1 MHLNNFKPPDGCL
14 CLSIVIRTFNSGRTL
29 GRLLARIAHFRQ
41 TEVIIVDSGST
52 DQTSRIVSDFGVKF
66 VNLSTPFQYGKALN
80 VGFFESSSSWIL
92 SISSHCIP
100 VETDFVKNILR
111 FTRSVPEN
119 CVVGYGQ
126 LNVVPPKVARPPVVG
141 NLLAFERGKFLPGGN
156 SLAVYRRSAWEAHP
170 FSEDIDTAEDLEW
183 FLWAMRHGYTARFIQ
198 GASAVYLN
206 QGSLAH
212 MYKKGWL
219 EVRRARAL
227 VPDSSRNISS
237 VICRLGLN
245 YAYYTWLAIR
255 LKISPATM
263 FRHLAH
269 SSGAFLA
276 AFFPLSPQ
284 PLFKSEKIFR

>member
-1 MHLNNFKPPDGCL
+1 MHPNKLKSSDGSL
-14 CLSIVIRTFNSGRTL
+14 CLSIVIRTFNSGKTL
-29 GRLLARIAHFRQ
+29 GSLLARIAHFRQ
-41 TEVIIVDSGST
+41 TEVIVVDSGST
-52 DQTSRIVSDFGVKF
+52 DQTSRIVSDFGARL
-66 VNLSTPFQYGKALN
+66 VNLSTPFHYSKALN
-80 VGFFESSSSWIL
+80 VGFLESSSSWIL

-126 LNVVPPKVARPPVVG
+126 LNVVPPRVARPPIIG

-156 SLAVYRRSAWEAHP
+156 SLAVYRRSAWETHL

-183 FLWAMRHGYTARFIQ
+183 FLWAMRQGYTARFIQ

-206 QGSLAH
+206 QGSLGH
-212 MYKKGWL
+212 MFRKGWL
-219 EVRRARAL
+219 EVRRSRVL
-227 VPDSSRNISS
+227 VPNSSNNISA
-237 VICRLGLN
+237 VICKLVLN
-245 YAYYTWLAIR
+245 YAYYVSLAIR
-255 LKISPATM
+255 LKITPSTM
-263 FRHLAH
+263 FRQLAH
-269 SSGAFLA
+269 SSGAFFG